1 MSSTNALS
9 QRDVSITR
17 EFDAPREIVFR
28 AWIDPE
34 QLGHWFA
41 PRGCTVLF
49 RTIDPREGGEFHF
62 YIESPN
68 GRASWCKGAYR
79 ELVAPE
85 RMVFTMAAADENG
98 AATGPTEVGM
108 NPQWPREAIVTATFA
123 EICDKTQ
130 VTFRRSVAESSA
142 ERTRALASWLEMF
155 DRLGEELDYLCELA
169 R

>member
-1 MSSTNALS
+1 ML
-9 QRDVSITR
+9 ITR
-17 EFDAPREIVFR
+17 VFDAPREIVFR

-49 RTIDPREGGEFHF
+49 QTIDPREGGEFHF
-62 YIESPN
+62 CIGSPN

-85 RMVFTMAAADENG
+85 RMVFTMVAADENG
-98 AATGPTEVGM
+98 AATGPAEVGM
-108 NPQWPREAIVTATFA
+108 NPPWPRETIVTATFA
-123 EICDKTQ
+123 EVCGKTQ

-155 DRLGEELDYLCELA
+155 DRLGEELDYICELA